1 LKRLI
6 TALAIVALTF
16 AGTACSRPGPVQTR
30 TGVLRIGLPI
40 APQNLNGI
48 LAQNTNEVFVDG
60 LIYSQLVTLDDKGNE
75 VPDLASVV
83 PTLANGGISKDGL
96 TITYHLRTDV
106 KWHDGVPFSSKD
118 VAFSWRAVM
127 NPNNN
132 VVARHGFDQVASV
145 STPDAATVV
154 FHMKRVFPP
163 AIEALFGLSD
173 SPTFIL
179 PEHLLG
185 KDATINTIAFNAS
198 PIGTGPFK
206 FGRWLRGDQIILT
219 ANPDYF
225 LGKPKL
231 DRIVLKLIPD
241 ANTTE
246 SELRANDI
254 DLAFELTG
262 TNFHSF
268 ANDPKFVRTNAH
280 APSFTAI
287 LFNTARAPFTD
298 LRVRRALAMAIDR
311 PRMAT
316 TDTYGSGSLASAD
329 LTPFSWAF
337 DPSLAPIPYDPK
349 AAGALL
355 DAAGWRIGSNGL
367 RAKNG
372 APMSIQLTYGQGSQ
386 TARTIAEQV
395 QAQLKQIGI
404 DLTTKSYDYSVLY
417 AAAQNGGIFNTG
429 HYDMAEY
436 SWISGGDPDD
446 SSQWLSSNI
455 PPNGNNVTWYRSP
468 AMDAAQRAALATFDR
483 SARKRAY
490 GAIERLL
497 LTDIPGT
504 FIYYQ
509 GERFVATPALKGFAP
524 NGLNA
529 GWNAYQWSI

>member
-1 LKRLI
+1 MRRLI

-16 AGTACSRPGPVQTR
+16 AGTACSKQGPVATR

-83 PTLANGGISKDGL
+83 PTLANGGIAKDGL
-96 TITYHLRTDV
+96 TITYHLRTNV
-106 KWHDGVPFSSKD
+106 KWHDGVQFSSKD
-118 VAFSWRAVM
+118 VAFTWRAVM
-127 NPNNN
+127 DPNNN

-145 STPDAATVV
+145 ATPDAATVV

-173 SPTFIL
+173 SSTFVL
-179 PEHLLG
+179 PEHLLA
-185 KDATINTIAFNAS
+185 KDKNLNAISFNAN
-198 PIGTGPFK
+198 PVGTGPFK
-206 FGRWLRGDQIILT
+206 FGRWLRGDQIVLT

-225 LGKPKL
+225 LGKPKV
-231 DRIVLKLIPD
+231 DRVVLKLIPD

-246 SELRANDI
+246 SELRAHDI

-268 ANDPKFVRTNAH
+268 ASDADFVRTNAH

-287 LFNTARAPFTD
+287 LFNTNRAPFTD
-298 LRVRRALAMAIDR
+298 PRVRRALTMAMNR
-311 PRMAT
+311 PGMAV
-316 TDTYGSGSLASAD
+316 TDTFGSGSLASAD

-337 DPSLAPIPYDPK
+337 DPSLAPVPYDPK
-349 AAGALL
+349 GAGALL
-355 DAAGWRIGSNGL
+355 DAAGWRLGPNGL
-367 RAKNG
+367 RAKDG
-372 APMSIQLTYGQGSQ
+372 APMSVQLTYGQGSQ

-404 DLTTKSYDYSVLY
+404 ELTTKSYDYSVLY

-468 AMDAAQRAALATFDR
+468 EMDAAQKVALSTFDR
-483 SARKRAY
+483 TVRKRAY
-490 GAIERLL
+490 ATIERLL
-497 LTDIPGT
+497 LRDLPGA

-529 GWNAYQWSI
+529 GWNAYAWSI